1 MLFYRKARNSCL
13 SHACV
18 LKICFPP
25 SKCSFQEVMPMSCPQ
40 PKSPSKCSG
49 NLCFIFISSPLQ
61 NVWHDL
67 RAMPPAKRCGQQWI
81 KHRPQGL
88 FSAHRFEVRGNKKIQ
103 QLVWCHPFGTSQNL
117 RKCTQRTLKL
127 YLSRAPRHST
137 SPRLWASWE
146 FQIVW
151 RFFTDLCLFCCWFL
165 FSDKLCC
172 SLRFL
177 FFPKH
182 C

>member
-88 FSAHRFEVRGNKKIQ
+88 FSAHRFEVRGNKKNSAIG
-103 QLVWCHPFGTSQNL
+103 LMS
-117 RKCTQRTLKL
+117 
-127 YLSRAPRHST
+127 
-137 SPRLWASWE
+137 
-146 FQIVW
+146 
-151 RFFTDLCLFCCWFL
+151 
-165 FSDKLCC
+165 
-172 SLRFL
+172 SLRD
-177 FFPKH
+177 FPKFAQMYATH
-182 C
+182 PEVVSKSCSSSLNESTALSQLGVPNRLALFHWSLPFLLLVPLLRQALL